1 MTTKAPNKGRFQPGQ
16 SGNPSGRTP
25 GARSRTTRAL
35 DELLDGEAA
44 DITRKAIEL
53 AKAGDGPALKL
64 CMDRI
69 VPPRRDRHIA
79 FPLPPIQ
86 TAADAVPASAAVLK
100 AVAAGDLT
108 FEEAEKLTRMV
119 ANVCSALEIHDL
131 AERLATLEK
140 AAEETRR

>member
-1 MTTKAPNKGRFQPGQ
+1 MTTKAANKGQFKPGQ

-35 DELLDGEAA
+35 DELLDSEADA
-44 DITRKAIEL
+44 ITRKAIEL
-53 AKAGDGPALKL
+53 AKGGDGPALRL
-64 CMDRI
+64 VLDRI

-100 AVAAGDLT
+100 AVAEGELT
-108 FEEAEKLTRMV
+108 FEEAEKLTKMV
-119 ANVCSALEIHDL
+119 ANVCAAIEVADL
-131 AERLATLEK
+131 AERLTRLEAE
-140 AAEETRR
+140 AAKR